1 MNRLLLVL
9 LLGLFSVTPAL
20 ADNGIIRLQSAHDVA
35 TTMERLEG
43 AARDKGLTI
52 FARIN
57 HAQNARHAGLQLR
70 PTELLILGNPGAG
83 TTLMQCG
90 HGIALDLP
98 QKVLVLEDENGAV
111 WLSYNDPAYLAARHT
126 ISGCREV
133 IRKITTLLGTLATVA
148 TIP

>member
-1 MNRLLLVL
+1 MNRFLLVL

-20 ADNGIIRLQSAHDVA
+20 ADNGTIRLQSSHDVA
-35 TTMERLEG
+35 TTMDRLEG

-57 HAQNARHAGLQLR
+57 HAQNARQAGLQLR
-70 PTELLILGNPGAG
+70 PTELLIFGNPKAG
-83 TTLMQCG
+83 TALMQCG
-90 HGIALDLP
+90 HDIAIDLP

-111 WLSYNDPAYLAARHT
+111 WLSYNDPAYLAARHD

-133 IRKITTLLGTLATVA
+133 IRKITTLLGHLSTAATM
-148 TIP
+148 P